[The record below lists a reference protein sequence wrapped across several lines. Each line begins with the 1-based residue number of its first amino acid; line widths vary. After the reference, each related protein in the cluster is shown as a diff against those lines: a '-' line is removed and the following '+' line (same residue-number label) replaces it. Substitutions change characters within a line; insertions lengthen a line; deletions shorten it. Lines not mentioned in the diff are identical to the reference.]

1 MAAPLTAEQLR
12 TIRALPGND
21 ACADTGMPYPD
32 WCSVSFGTLISLETA
47 GHHRGLGVHVSF
59 VRSLTMDDFTE
70 DQYERLIKGGNG
82 KWKEYCDGI
91 QDSTLKS
98 RLHANQGDLRKKI
111 DLLYNSAEA
120 KVYRDSLQSPLSL
133 LADLFSRAKS
143 GGGAAAAVEGSSPA
157 AAAPAAKAAVK
168 LEDEP
173 APSYSDTYK
182 TQGYPYASSNMFA
195 STKSQLVLLAWGIS
209 GVWVALRLRGGDGDP
224 RLCNA
229 LAAAAVALT
238 VAIPILALNRF
249 AATITR
255 GLVNNRQDAFK
266 SARNLLL
273 ERIISGRARRMA
285 RCDVYY
291 PESQN
296 GEKNARAGFIFY
308 PGALVDRTAYA
319 PIASQLSDLGVLV
332 CVANLEP
339 YRLIADMMNYKI
351 RQEVMHMLND
361 ALLKGDGTW
370 TVDEWSIGGHSFGA
384 HIATIAV
391 TNEFHS
397 TVKTMVLWGS
407 ASYPT
412 RSFCPYRKTLRDL
425 GDMKVLVLNGSE
437 DAIAESW
444 AFGANKLEE
453 FVAKMPPAFD
463 KGNEAAAAY
472 TRVVTIEGGNHAGCA
487 HYGPQTY
494 PIPDGTRKI
503 TLDEQQ
509 SQMAN
514 LTAKFLLGE
523 A

>member
-1 MAAPLTAEQLR
+1 M
-12 TIRALPGND
+12 
-21 ACADTGMPYPD
+21 
-32 WCSVSFGTLISLETA
+32 
-47 GHHRGLGVHVSF
+47 
-59 VRSLTMDDFTE
+59 
-70 DQYERLIKGGNG
+70 IKGGNG

-91 QDSTLKS
+91 EDSDLKS
-98 RLHANQGDLRKKI
+98 KLHASQGDLRQKI

-120 KVYRDSLQSPLSL
+120 KVYRDSLASPLAM
-133 LADLFSRAKS
+133 LADLFGRAKP
-143 GGGAAAAVEGSSPA
+143 GGGTVALDDEGFASPA
-157 AAAPAAKAAVK
+157 AASSSTATVAVK

-173 APSYSDTYK
+173 APSYADTYK
-182 TQGYPYASSNMFA
+182 TQGYPYASSEMFA

-209 GVWVALRLRGGDGDP
+209 GVWGALRLKGGDGDP

-229 LAAAAVALT
+229 LAAAAVAMT
-238 VAIPILALNRF
+238 IAIPILALNRF

-255 GLVNNRQDAFK
+255 GLVNNRHDAFK

-273 ERIISGRARRMA
+273 ERIASGRAKRMA
-285 RCDVYY
+285 RSDVYY
-291 PESQN
+291 PKSQD
-296 GEKNARAGFIFY
+296 GEKNARAGLIFY

-397 TVKTMVLWGS
+397 TVKRMVLWGS
-407 ASYPT
+407 ASYPKH
-412 RSFCPYRKTLRDL
+412 SFCPYRKTLRDL

-437 DAIAESW
+437 DAIAKSSV
-444 AFGANKLEE
+444 FSSPEE
-453 FVAKMPPAFD
+453 YVAKMPPAFD
-463 KGNEAAAAY
+463 ERNETAASY
-472 TRVVTIEGGNHAGCA
+472 TRAVTIEGGNHAGCA

-494 PIPDGTRKI
+494 PIIDGVRTI
-503 TLDEQQ
+503 TLEEQQ